1 MMRYLLGLSLFV
13 FLGCST
19 KTTESQFTVL
29 DFENALAATY
39 DYLGA
44 FGEHYVPINEL
55 VVDQL
60 GVPGFGSNLST
71 GSQIEELVK
80 NQWTPSNNMLTLLW
94 NGLYNGVNA
103 ANNALAIATE
113 VDEGI
118 DPESLAEA
126 RALRA
131 FNFFLL
137 MDVFGNIQA
146 YKEDVLLGT
155 VLVPQL
161 DRADVFTFLETE
173 LKEIIPLL
181 KADASYGKMTRTVAQ
196 MILAKLYLN
205 AETYTGTPQ
214 WGACR
219 DICESI
225 ISSNNYQL
233 VDDYFD
239 VFTTNNQ
246 IVSSEEIMLAFT
258 DVLNIHPS
266 LLSVHPAQVDTKNP
280 STSSFANWAATP
292 ELFLQFDSIN
302 DLRANSFLRGVQL
315 TSLGSAILDAAGD
328 TVNYNLNFSRS
339 NQFINGYRVLKYAMD
354 DTKANYGDNDFVIF
368 RYADV
373 LLMQAEAMNELG
385 ESASA
390 IDRINEVRQRAY
402 ITASPLSAGDFTQE
416 TLRTQILKER
426 SNELFWEG
434 WRRQDLIR
442 QGLFCTAS
450 WTQRLRIPD
459 ACENLELF
467 PIPAAV
473 LDLNTSLVQ
482 NTGY

>member
-1 MMRYLLGLSLFV
+1 M
-13 FLGCST
+13 
-19 KTTESQFTVL
+19 
-29 DFENALAATY
+29 
-39 DYLGA
+39 
-44 FGEHYVPINEL
+44 
-55 VVDQL
+55 
-60 GVPGFGSNLST
+60 
-71 GSQIEELVK
+71 
-80 NQWTPSNNMLTLLW
+80 
-94 NGLYNGVNA
+94 
-103 ANNALAIATE
+103 
-113 VDEGI
+113 
-118 DPESLAEA
+118 
-126 RALRA
+126 
-131 FNFFLL
+131 
-137 MDVFGNIQA
+137 
-146 YKEDVLLGT
+146 
-155 VLVPQL
+155 
-161 DRADVFTFLETE
+161 
-173 LKEIIPLL
+173 
-181 KADASYGKMTRTVAQ
+181 
-196 MILAKLYLN
+196 
-205 AETYTGTPQ
+205 
-214 WGACR
+214 
-219 DICESI
+219 
-225 ISSNNYQL
+225 
-233 VDDYFD
+233 
-239 VFTTNNQ
+239 
-246 IVSSEEIMLAFT
+246 
-258 DVLNIHPS
+258 
-266 LLSVHPAQVDTKNP
+266 
-280 STSSFANWAATP
+280 
-292 ELFLQFDSIN
+292 
-302 DLRANSFLRGVQL
+302 